1 MGRLSSLPSALVTD
15 DSALGGLVVE
25 RGLRFDDGD
34 SAYLSRTPSS
44 AGNRKTFTYSC
55 WFKRGNLGTQSGAF
69 LKAGSASSNYFKI
82 NIANDHKLYVLATI
96 GGSYTEYLRS
106 ERLFRDTSAWMHLV
120 LRWDTTNSTAAD
132 RVIVYI
138 NGSRISTS
146 AYNAPTQDLD
156 GFVNDTNLHEIGAST
171 VNSQYW
177 DGYIAEVNFVDGF
190 SLDPSNFGYTDFQTK
205 TWRPKGYFGSYGTNG
220 FRLPF
225 THRNSFKDFVDE
237 SSSKHFIIPNGDV
250 IHTSDQKKNGATSLY
265 FDDTSDTLRTSD
277 SSDFTFG
284 TNDFTIEAYVRR
296 TRQGDDEWFFI
307 QSDGTSANTSIGLH
321 FWSSSYGDV
330 NKPTMRMRIGGSNYD
345 TNGTT
350 VTVANTWYHIA
361 GVRQGNTFRIYVN
374 GVQEGTTTNSGA
386 IHDPTTPFVIGAV
399 NSGGSAGLKGY
410 MDQIRISNVC
420 RYPDGTSFTPPTSQ
434 FTPDSNTKLL
444 VQSNVLHHLG
454 TDVSGQGNDFT
465 PNGLV
470 GSDSVLDTPS
480 NNFATVKTLGTP
492 AVTTMA
498 EGNLY
503 LDTNATGN
511 ARANRS
517 TGMSTYFVNSGKW
530 YCEHYHLGIN
540 TMVGVA
546 PPQIMRPYTSDNTR
560 YVMVYSGGGNKYV
573 NTNGSESNSTYATN
587 YYVGGT
593 TGILIDMDQTTPV
606 MYVSYNGQ
614 WANGSGAWN
623 QSNPYTSGGA
633 IPMGDSFFTNN
644 IDSTLSGS
652 NGRKGYCGF
661 WSANAGGGEARHI
674 YNFGQDSTFAGST
687 TSGGYKDSA
696 GIGDFKYPVPDGA
709 LALCSNNLSRLDN
722 ERNTTSLIDPKK
734 HFGVVTWSGN
744 NSTSNRKI
752 SGLEF
757 QPDLVWTKTRNH
769 TYHHVWF
776 DSNRGPSNRINSDE
790 NFLENHTNGGYLA
803 SFDHDGF
810 TWQYGGGSSNA
821 WWNESG
827 KNYVA
832 WCWKAGGT
840 PVANNDGDVTTQVS
854 FNEEA
859 GFSIVKFTTP
869 ASGDA
874 YSIGHGLGKIP
885 ELIIM
890 KNRSVNNNW
899 DIYHHGNGDS
909 PEYRRLRINTNDARQ
924 GVSAWNDFVPTST
937 IFKSRTSGNWYN
949 SNSNVIAYCWY
960 SIPGYSAFGCYEG
973 NGQSDGPYV
982 YTGFRPALI
991 IIKSYS
997 NGGNSYTWF
1006 MCDST
1011 TGPRNN
1017 IYQRLEPNTSNSQ
1030 VTDASNPATVDFYSD
1045 GFKLRGTGSMLN
1057 GNTVEYV
1064 YMAWAE
1070 QSTNTPYAS
1079 EPNAR

>member
-25 RGLRFDDGD
+25 RSLRFDDGD

-55 WFKRGNLGTQSGAF
+55 WFKRGNIGIQSGAF

-82 NIANDHKLYVLATI
+82 NIANDNKLYVLATI

-146 AYNAPTQDLD
+146 NYNAPTQDLD

-177 DGYIAEVNFVDGF
+177 DGYIAEVNFIDGF

-220 FRLPF
+220 FRLDF
-225 THRNSFKDFVDE
+225 SDNSAATAVTLGKD
-237 SSSKHFIIPNGDV
+237 
-250 IHTSDQKKNGATSLY
+250 
-265 FDDTSDTLRTSD
+265 R
-277 SSDFTFG
+277 
-284 TNDFTIEAYVRR
+284 
-296 TRQGDDEWFFI
+296 
-307 QSDGTSANTSIGLH
+307 
-321 FWSSSYGDV
+321 
-330 NKPTMRMRIGGSNYD
+330 
-345 TNGTT
+345 
-350 VTVANTWYHIA
+350 
-361 GVRQGNTFRIYVN
+361 
-374 GVQEGTTTNSGA
+374 
-386 IHDPTTPFVIGAV
+386 
-399 NSGGSAGLKGY
+399 
-410 MDQIRISNVC
+410 
-420 RYPDGTSFTPPTSQ
+420 
-434 FTPDSNTKLL
+434 
-444 VQSNVLHHLG
+444 
-454 TDVSGQGNDFT
+454 SGQGNDLT
-465 PNGLV
+465 PSGLV
-470 GSDSVLDTPS
+470 ASDSVLDTPS

-492 AVTTMA
+492 AVATLS
-498 EGNLY
+498 EGNLL
-503 LDTNATGN
+503 LDTNNTGS

-530 YCEHYHLGIN
+530 YCEHYHLAVH

-546 PPQIMRPYTSDNTR
+546 PPQIMRPYTSNNTR
-560 YVMVYSGGGNKYV
+560 YVMVYSGGGNKYI
-573 NTNGSESNSTYATN
+573 NTDGPESNSTYATN
-587 YYVGGT
+587 YSVGGT
-593 TGILIDMDQTTPV
+593 TGILLDMDQDTPV

-644 IDSTLSGS
+644 IDSALSGTNS
-652 NGRKGYCGF
+652 RKGYCGF
-661 WSANAGGGEARHI
+661 WSAQAGGSEARHV

-687 TSGGYKDSA
+687 TAGGYKDSA

-734 HFGVVTWSGN
+734 HFDIVTWSAN
-744 NSTSNRKI
+744 SSTSNRKI

-769 TYHHVWF
+769 TYHHIWF
-776 DSNRGPSNRINSDE
+776 DSNRGPSNRLNCDQDYVE
-790 NFLENHTNGGYLA
+790 NNTNGGYLA

-810 TWQYGGGSSNA
+810 TWQYGGGSSNE

-827 KNYVA
+827 RNYVA

-840 PVANNDGDVTTQVS
+840 AVANDDGDVTSQVS
-854 FNEEA
+854 VNDEA
-859 GFSIVKFTTP
+859 GFSIVKWTTP
-869 ASGDA
+869 ASGSG
-874 YSIGHGLGKIP
+874 YSIGHGLSKAP

-890 KNRSVNNNW
+890 KNRGSSNNW
-899 DIYHHGNGDS
+899 DIYHHGNGDN
-909 PEYRRLRINTNDARQ
+909 PALRRLKINTNDAREGQ
-924 GVSAWNDFVPTST
+924 PAWDNTTPTST
-937 IFKSRTSGNWYN
+937 VFRSRTGGNWYN
-949 SNSNVIAYCWY
+949 GNNNIIAYCWY
-960 SIPGYSAFGCYEG
+960 AIPGYSAFGCYEG

-982 YTGFRPALI
+982 YTGFRPAFLV
-991 IIKSYS
+991 IKSYS
-997 NGGNSYTWF
+997 NSGASYTWF

-1011 TGPRNN
+1011 RGPRNN
-1017 IYQRLEPNTSNSQ
+1017 IYQRLEPNTTNSE
-1030 VTDASNPATVDFYSD
+1030 VTDSSNAANVDFYSD

-1064 YMAWAE
+1064 YWSFAE
-1070 QSTNTPYAS
+1070 QSTNTPFAS